1 MKKALL
7 RAVVTYFVF
16 LVIFIIEKP
25 VFMAVYS
32 GLYGDASFSDYIDVI
47 ANGMAIDRSIAA
59 YLTVI
64 PCLVIISMLV
74 VKSKVNAIISRI
86 YFGIIAFILAAV
98 FIADTVLYGY
108 WGFKLDV
115 TPIFYFMSSP
125 ASAMASATAGE
136 ALGGIVALI
145 ALTAA
150 FYFLFAY
157 TSMRVDVE
165 PLPRGRS
172 RNSAIAVMA
181 VLTGL
186 LFIPIRGGVTVSTM
200 NLSRAYFSDNQRLN
214 HAAVNPA
221 FSLLYSATHQSDFA
235 SQYRYTDDAEADS
248 VFSSMTYTAAARPD
262 TVTMTTDRPDIW
274 IIIAESF
281 SSHLMPSL
289 GGEPVA
295 MRLDS
300 IAADGMLFTGF
311 YASSFRTDRALPAIL
326 SGFPGQPNTSV
337 MKYVR
342 KAEKLPSM
350 PRRLRD
356 AGYNTA
362 YYYGGDINFTNM
374 LAYVV
379 SSGFGHIVCDKDFPL
394 AERTGKWGAHD
405 HVVFARALDE
415 LRADT
420 TSSPRLRVIQTSS
433 SHEPFEVPFRSRFDD
448 ERLSAF
454 AYSDSCIGAFVD
466 SLAASPRYDRSL
478 VIIVPDHYGVWP
490 RNLSDRR
497 LRHTVP
503 LVFTGGALR
512 RRGERIDVV
521 GSQTDLAA
529 TVLALCGLPHD
540 EFIYSKDLLD
550 SDAPHFAFFTDTD
563 AVGMV
568 TATDTVV
575 YNLDADRP
583 DVLAGPTAG
592 ETLRRARV
600 CLQKIYDN
608 LSDL

>member
-16 LVIFIIEKP
+16 LLLFVIEKP
-25 VFMAVYS
+25 LFMAVYHGIYS
-32 GLYGDASFSDYIDVI
+32 DATFSDYMAVI
-47 ANGMAIDRSIAA
+47 YNGLAIDRSMAA
-59 YLTVI
+59 YLTII
-64 PCLVIISMLV
+64 PCFITISMLAV
-74 VKSKVNAIISRI
+74 RSKVNAVISRV
-86 YFGIIAFILAAV
+86 YFGIVAFVLAAV

-125 ASAMASATAGE
+125 SSAMASATTAE
-136 ALGGIVALI
+136 AVGGIVGLLAVTVVFYVI
-145 ALTAA
+145 FALTA
-150 FYFLFAY
+150 
-157 TSMRVDVE
+157 MRIDVAPE
-165 PLPRGRS
+165 PRGRL
-172 RNSAIAVMA
+172 RYRAIAVMS
-181 VLTGL
+181 VLTVL
-186 LFIPIRGGVTVSTM
+186 LFIPIRGGFTVSTM
-200 NLSRAYFSDNQRLN
+200 NLSRAYFSDDRLLN
-214 HAAVNPA
+214 HAALNPA
-221 FSLLYSATHQSDFA
+221 FSLMYSATHQSDFA
-235 SQYRYTDDAEADS
+235 SQYRFTDDGEADRI
-248 VFSSMTYTAAARPD
+248 FGGMTYTAQAAPD
-262 TVTMTTDRPDIW
+262 SVTLSTDRPDIW

-289 GGEPVA
+289 GGEAVA

-300 IAADGMLFTGF
+300 IAADGMLFTDF

-337 MKYVR
+337 MKYVS

-379 SSGFGHIVCDKDFPL
+379 SSGFGHIVCDKDFSL
-394 AERTGKWGAHD
+394 ADRTGKWGAHD
-405 HVVFARALDE
+405 HVVFGRALDD

-433 SHEPFEVPFRSRFDD
+433 SHEPFEVPFKSRFDD
-448 ERLSAF
+448 ERLNAF

-466 SLAASPRYDRSL
+466 SLRSTPRYDRSL

-490 RNLSDRR
+490 RNLEDRR
-497 LRHTVP
+497 QRHTVP
-503 LVFTGGALR
+503 LIFTGGALKR
-512 RRGERIDVV
+512 KGERISTV
-521 GSQTDLAA
+521 GSQTDIAA
-529 TVLALCGLPHD
+529 TVLALCNLPHD
-540 EFIYSKDLLD
+540 EFIYSKNLLD
-550 SDAPHFAFFTDTD
+550 SAAPHFAFFTDTD
-563 AVGMV
+563 AAGMV
-568 TATDTVV
+568 TATDTVI

-583 DVLAGPTAG
+583 DVVSGHTAG
-592 ETLRRARV
+592 TTLRQARV
-600 CLQKIYDN
+600 YLQKIYDN
-608 LSDL
+608 LSEL

>member
-1 MKKALL
+1 
-7 RAVVTYFVF
+7 
-16 LVIFIIEKP
+16 
-25 VFMAVYS
+25 
-32 GLYGDASFSDYIDVI
+32 
-47 ANGMAIDRSIAA
+47 
-59 YLTVI
+59 
-64 PCLVIISMLV
+64 
-74 VKSKVNAIISRI
+74 
-86 YFGIIAFILAAV
+86 
-98 FIADTVLYGY
+98 
-108 WGFKLDV
+108 
-115 TPIFYFMSSP
+115 
-125 ASAMASATAGE
+125 
-136 ALGGIVALI
+136 
-145 ALTAA
+145 
-150 FYFLFAY
+150 
-157 TSMRVDVE
+157 
-165 PLPRGRS
+165 
-172 RNSAIAVMA
+172 
-181 VLTGL
+181 
-186 LFIPIRGGVTVSTM
+186 
-200 NLSRAYFSDNQRLN
+200 
-214 HAAVNPA
+214 
-221 FSLLYSATHQSDFA
+221 
-235 SQYRYTDDAEADS
+235 
-248 VFSSMTYTAAARPD
+248 
-262 TVTMTTDRPDIW
+262 
-274 IIIAESF
+274 
-281 SSHLMPSL
+281 
-289 GGEPVA
+289 
-295 MRLDS
+295 
-300 IAADGMLFTGF
+300 
-311 YASSFRTDRALPAIL
+311 
-326 SGFPGQPNTSV
+326 

-394 AERTGKWGAHD
+394 GERTGKWGAHD
-405 HVVFARALDE
+405 HAVFARALDE

-433 SHEPFEVPFRSRFDD
+433 SHEPFEVPFRAV
-448 ERLSAF
+448 LTTSASTPSPT
-454 AYSDSCIGAFVD
+454 AT
-466 SLAASPRYDRSL
+466 AASAPSSTASRHRRATTAASSSSC
-478 VIIVPDHYGVWP
+478 PTTTASWP

-512 RRGERIDVV
+512 RRGERVDVV

-583 DVLAGPTAG
+583 DVLSGPTAG

>member
-1 MKKALL
+1 
-7 RAVVTYFVF
+7 
-16 LVIFIIEKP
+16 
-25 VFMAVYS
+25 MAVYS
-32 GLYGDASFSDYIDVI
+32 GLYSDATLSDYIDVI
-47 ANGMAIDRSIAA
+47 ANGMAIDRSMAA

-64 PCLVIISMLV
+64 PCLLIISMLIV
-74 VKSKVNAIISRI
+74 RSKVNVIISRI
-86 YFGIIAFILAAV
+86 YFGLTAFVLAAV

-136 ALGGIVALI
+136 VIGGGALI
-145 ALTAA
+145 ALTAGL
-150 FYFLFAY
+150 YLLFAY
-157 TSMRVDVE
+157 TSMRIDVE
-165 PLPRGRS
+165 PLPRGQR
-172 RNSAIAVMA
+172 RNRAVAVMSI
-181 VLTGL
+181 LTGL

-200 NLSRAYFSDNQRLN
+200 NLSRAYFSDNRSLN

-235 SQYRYTDDAEADS
+235 SQYRFADAVVADS
-248 VFSSMTYTAAARPD
+248 IFKSMTYTVAARPD
-262 TVTMTTDRPDIW
+262 TVTLTTDRPDIW
-274 IIIAESF
+274 LIIAESF

-289 GGEPVA
+289 GGEAVA
-295 MRLDS
+295 VRLDS
-300 IAADGMLFTGF
+300 IAGSGMLFTDF

-337 MKYVR
+337 MKYVG

-374 LAYVV
+374 LAYVI
-379 SSGFGHIVCDKDFPL
+379 SSGFGHIICDKDFPL
-394 AERTGKWGAHD
+394 TERTGKWGAHD
-405 HVVFARALDE
+405 HAVFGRVLDE
-415 LRADT
+415 LRRDT
-420 TSSPRLRVIQTSS
+420 TAGPRLRVIQTSS
-433 SHEPFEVPFRSRFDD
+433 SHEPFEVPFKSRFDD
-448 ERLSAF
+448 PRLNAF
-454 AYSDSCIGAFVD
+454 AYADSCIGAFVD
-466 SLAASPRYDRSL
+466 SLTAMPRYDRSL

-490 RNLSDRR
+490 RNLGDRR

-503 LVFTGGALR
+503 LILTGGALR
-512 RRGERIDVV
+512 RHGERISTV

-529 TVLALCGLPHD
+529 TVLALCNLPHD

-550 SDAPHFAFFTDTD
+550 SDAPHFAFFTETD

-568 TATDTVV
+568 TATDTVI

-583 DVLAGPTAG
+583 ETISGETAG

>member
-300 IAADGMLFTGF
+300 IADDGMLFTGF

-394 AERTGKWGAHD
+394 AERTGK
-405 HVVFARALDE
+405 
-415 LRADT
+415 
-420 TSSPRLRVIQTSS
+420 
-433 SHEPFEVPFRSRFDD
+433 
-448 ERLSAF
+448 
-454 AYSDSCIGAFVD
+454 
-466 SLAASPRYDRSL
+466 
-478 VIIVPDHYGVWP
+478 
-490 RNLSDRR
+490 
-497 LRHTVP
+497 
-503 LVFTGGALR
+503 
-512 RRGERIDVV
+512 
-521 GSQTDLAA
+521 
-529 TVLALCGLPHD
+529 
-540 EFIYSKDLLD
+540 
-550 SDAPHFAFFTDTD
+550 
-563 AVGMV
+563 
-568 TATDTVV
+568 
-575 YNLDADRP
+575 
-583 DVLAGPTAG
+583 
-592 ETLRRARV
+592 
-600 CLQKIYDN
+600 
-608 LSDL
+608 

>member
-16 LVIFIIEKP
+16 LLLFVIEKP
-25 VFMAVYS
+25 LFMAVYH
-32 GLYGDASFSDYIDVI
+32 GLYSDATFSDYMAVI
-47 ANGMAIDRSIAA
+47 YNGLAIDRSMAA
-59 YLTVI
+59 YLTII
-64 PCLVIISMLV
+64 PCFITISMLAV
-74 VKSKVNAIISRI
+74 RSKVNAVISRV
-86 YFGIIAFILAAV
+86 YFGIVAFVLAAV

-125 ASAMASATAGE
+125 SSAMASATTAE
-136 ALGGIVALI
+136 AVGGIVGLLAVTVVFYVI
-145 ALTAA
+145 FALTA
-150 FYFLFAY
+150 
-157 TSMRVDVE
+157 MRIDVAPE
-165 PLPRGRS
+165 PRGRL
-172 RNSAIAVMA
+172 RYRAIAVMS
-181 VLTGL
+181 VLTVL
-186 LFIPIRGGVTVSTM
+186 LFIPIRGGFTVSTM
-200 NLSRAYFSDNQRLN
+200 NLSRAYFSDDRLLN
-214 HAAVNPA
+214 HAALNPA
-221 FSLLYSATHQSDFA
+221 FSLMYSATHQSDFA
-235 SQYRYTDDAEADS
+235 SQYRFTDDGEADRI
-248 VFSSMTYTAAARPD
+248 FGGMTYTAQAAPD
-262 TVTMTTDRPDIW
+262 SVTLSTDRPDIW

-289 GGEPVA
+289 GGEAVA

-300 IAADGMLFTGF
+300 IAADGMLFTDF

-337 MKYVR
+337 MKYVS

-379 SSGFGHIVCDKDFPL
+379 SSGFGHIVCDKDFSL
-394 AERTGKWGAHD
+394 ADRTGKWGAHD
-405 HVVFARALDE
+405 HVVFGRALDD

-433 SHEPFEVPFRSRFDD
+433 SHEPFEVPFKSRFDD
-448 ERLSAF
+448 ERLNAF

-466 SLAASPRYDRSL
+466 SLRSTPRYDRSL

-490 RNLSDRR
+490 RNLEDRR
-497 LRHTVP
+497 QRHTVP
-503 LVFTGGALR
+503 LIFTGGALKR
-512 RRGERIDVV
+512 KGERISTV
-521 GSQTDLAA
+521 GSQTDIAA
-529 TVLALCGLPHD
+529 TVLALCNLPHD
-540 EFIYSKDLLD
+540 EFIYSKNLLD
-550 SDAPHFAFFTDTD
+550 SAAPHFAFFTDTD
-563 AVGMV
+563 AAGMV
-568 TATDTVV
+568 TATDTVI

-583 DVLAGPTAG
+583 DVVSGITAG
-592 ETLRRARV
+592 TTLRQARV
-600 CLQKIYDN
+600 YLQKIYDN
-608 LSDL
+608 LSEL

>member
-16 LVIFIIEKP
+16 LLLFVIEKP
-25 VFMAVYS
+25 LFMAVYH
-32 GLYGDASFSDYIDVI
+32 GLYSDATFSDYMAVI
-47 ANGMAIDRSIAA
+47 YNGLAIDRSMAA
-59 YLTVI
+59 YLTII
-64 PCLVIISMLV
+64 PCFITISMLAV
-74 VKSKVNAIISRI
+74 RSKVNAVISRV
-86 YFGIIAFILAAV
+86 YFGIVAFVLAAV

-125 ASAMASATAGE
+125 SSAMASATTAE
-136 ALGGIVALI
+136 AVGGIVGLLAVTVVFYVI
-145 ALTAA
+145 FALTA
-150 FYFLFAY
+150 
-157 TSMRVDVE
+157 MRIDVAPE
-165 PLPRGRS
+165 PRGRL
-172 RNSAIAVMA
+172 RYRAIAVMS
-181 VLTGL
+181 VLTVL
-186 LFIPIRGGVTVSTM
+186 LFIPIRGGFTVSTM
-200 NLSRAYFSDNQRLN
+200 NLSRAYFSDDRLLN
-214 HAAVNPA
+214 HAALNPA
-221 FSLLYSATHQSDFA
+221 FSLMYSATHQSDFA
-235 SQYRYTDDAEADS
+235 SQYRFTDDGEADRI
-248 VFSSMTYTAAARPD
+248 FGGMTYTAQAAPD
-262 TVTMTTDRPDIW
+262 SVTLSTDRPDIW

-289 GGEPVA
+289 GGEAVA

-300 IAADGMLFTGF
+300 IAADGMLFTDF

-337 MKYVR
+337 MKYVS

-379 SSGFGHIVCDKDFPL
+379 SSGFGHIVCDKDFSL
-394 AERTGKWGAHD
+394 ADRTGKWGAHD
-405 HVVFARALDE
+405 HVVFGRALDD

-433 SHEPFEVPFRSRFDD
+433 SHEPFEVPFKSHFDD
-448 ERLSAF
+448 ERLNAF

-466 SLAASPRYDRSL
+466 SLRSTPRYDRSL

-490 RNLSDRR
+490 RNLEDRR
-497 LRHTVP
+497 QRHTVP
-503 LVFTGGALR
+503 LIFTGGALKR
-512 RRGERIDVV
+512 KGERISTV
-521 GSQTDLAA
+521 GSQTDIAA
-529 TVLALCGLPHD
+529 TVLALCNLPHD
-540 EFIYSKDLLD
+540 EFIYSKNLLD
-550 SDAPHFAFFTDTD
+550 SAAPHFAFFTDTD
-563 AVGMV
+563 AAGMV
-568 TATDTVV
+568 TATDTVI

-583 DVLAGPTAG
+583 DVVSGHTAG
-592 ETLRRARV
+592 TTLRQARAY
-600 CLQKIYDN
+600 LQKIYDN
-608 LSDL
+608 LSEL